1 MADKKYTGP
10 ERRSK
15 YLRPTRRRI
24 DRDVNLG
31 RRLGNMGLGHDPL
44 LHGRGPGLRTE
55 VNRVNIGEVDFQR
68 NADSGSG
75 VGQFQRGI
83 VELKETVVPNERRVQ
98 GAGRRK
104 GDLKRALK
112 TGEPVVF
119 DMAKTAKSAF
129 QGIGKLA
136 EKVIKKKLKLGP

>member
-31 RRLGNMGLGHDPL
+31 RRLGNIGLGYDALRTP
-44 LHGRGPGLRTE
+44 GPGLRTE

-68 NADSGSG
+68 NADSGVRG
-75 VGQFQRGI
+75 PGQFQRGI

-119 DMAKTAKSAF
+119 DLDKTVKSAF
-129 QGIGKLA
+129 TGVGKLA
-136 EKVIKKKLKLGP
+136 KKVISKKLKLGP